1 MTKTILAVQINPE
14 GYVLIKYIHP
24 YLCSHA
30 ECRRPAI
37 TLHKNKF
44 EIHVI
49 GAMGSLSRRGNY
61 RDPKLR
67 YGIKIQHK
75 NKCM

>member
-14 GYVLIKYIHP
+14 GYVFIKYIHP

-49 GAMGSLSRRGNY
+49 GAMGFSGHDEKKKFKQKAMTEIQNY
-61 RDPKLR
+61 D
-67 YGIKIQHK
+67 
-75 NKCM
+75 ME